1 MHKVA
6 DVTVAKNIMEAN
18 KKLADKN
25 KERFDKRDIF
35 CVDFVG
41 AIGSG
46 KTSLIEKYI
55 DATHDKI
62 GVIAGDII
70 SKFDAGRI
78 EKHNVPVVGLNTGNE
93 CHLDAHLVEHGLID
107 MPLEDI
113 DYLFIENVGNLICPV
128 DFDLGSHMR
137 VVVVSVTEGDD
148 TVEKHPLIFQSAD
161 LVVINKIDLAEA
173 VGAST
178 EKMVEDA
185 KSLNPDVKV
194 IATNLKEDPT
204 SVSIFTYSLEM
215 QPIIKEKIIAKFGD
229 EIEVRTWGGFAP
241 CLEVVSAGV
250 QKAMGVEQI
259 SFHYGIKQ
267 ENILAFGDE
276 DNDYE
281 MIQYAGH
288 GVAMLNGID
297 ELKKIASDVTFK
309 NNHDDGLADYLE
321 KYFKI

>member
-1 MHKVA
+1 M
-6 DVTVAKNIMEAN
+6 D
-18 KKLADKN
+18 KKLIALDLDGTTLNNQSIITPRTESILNSLQKQGHIVSIATGRPYRNSHFYYDQLKMDTPIVNFNGALLHKPREIHWDKQYH
-25 KERFDKRDIF
+25 RTLKRDVALELATLKEDEGVSMIAAETKDVVYVTDSFVPYKDFFPNGNKDTRIF
-35 CVDFVG
+35 
-41 AIGSG
+41 
-46 KTSLIEKYI
+46 
-55 DATHDKI
+55 
-62 GVIAGDII
+62 
-70 SKFDAGRI
+70 
-78 EKHNVPVVGLNTGNE
+78 N
-93 CHLDAHLVEHGLID
+93 
-107 MPLEDI
+107 
-113 DYLFIENVGNLICPV
+113 
-128 DFDLGSHMR
+128 
-137 VVVVSVTEGDD
+137 
-148 TVEKHPLIFQSAD
+148 
-161 LVVINKIDLAEA
+161 
-173 VGAST
+173 
-178 EKMVEDA
+178 
-185 KSLNPDVKV
+185 
-194 IATNLKEDPT
+194 ATNLKEDPT